1 VSFKS
6 FWLFSLALFILVS
19 CSSGQNQSKT
29 NLSPAEFAKQ
39 ISSMPEAP
47 VLDVRTPGE
56 FAGGHIAKAVNVDWN
71 GSDFEKGIA
80 GLDKKKPVFVY
91 CLSGGRSGSA
101 ARMMREAGF
110 TSVYELNGGMIRWRS
125 EGQPEGKAG
134 APTNASKG
142 MTKADF
148 EKLLNTDKTVLVDF
162 YAVWCG
168 PCKKMKPDLDQMEVS
183 LKDKLVI
190 LRIDA
195 DQNPDLLKE
204 LAVESLPTL
213 MVFKNQ
219 IQVSKA
225 LGYQSKE
232 QLMNLVK

>member
-1 VSFKS
+1 MKF
-6 FWLFSLALFILVS
+6 FWLFSFALFNLFS

-29 NLSPAEFAKQ
+29 NLLPAEFAKQ
-39 ISSMPEAP
+39 VGSMPEATL
-47 VLDVRTPGE
+47 LDVRTPGE
-56 FAGGHIAKAVNVDWN
+56 FEGGHIAKAVNVDWN
-71 GSDFEKGIA
+71 GADFEKGIA

-101 ARMMREAGF
+101 AKMMRNAGF
-110 TSVYELNGGMIRWRS
+110 LSVFELDGGMIRWRS
-125 EGQPEGKAG
+125 EGMPEEKPG
-134 APTNASKG
+134 AQNNASKG

-148 EKLLNTDKTVLVDF
+148 EKLLKTDKTVLVDF
-162 YAVWCG
+162 FAVWCG
-168 PCKKMKPDLDQMEVS
+168 PCKKMKPDLDQMETS
-183 LKDKLVI
+183 LNDKLVI

-219 IQVSKA
+219 KQVSKA

-232 QLMNLVK
+232 QLLDLVK